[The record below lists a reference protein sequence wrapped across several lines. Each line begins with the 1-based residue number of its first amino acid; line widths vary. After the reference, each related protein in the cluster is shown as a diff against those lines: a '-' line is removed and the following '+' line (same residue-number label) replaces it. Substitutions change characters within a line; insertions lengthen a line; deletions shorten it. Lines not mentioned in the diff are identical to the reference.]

1 MPCAGNVVLRTD
13 EDALL
18 ELLELLVP
26 LNALLL
32 LQRAVHADRREVA
45 LDEQLVELV
54 GAGRGADK
62 DDDLEQKGD
71 ELRDAG
77 LVASAG

>member
-1 MPCAGNVVLRTD
+1 VLRTD

-32 LQRAVHADRREVA
+32 LQCAVHADRREVA

-62 DDDLEQKGD
+62 DDDLWQKGD
-71 ELRDAG
+71 ELRDAR
-77 LVASAG
+77 LVPASAPG